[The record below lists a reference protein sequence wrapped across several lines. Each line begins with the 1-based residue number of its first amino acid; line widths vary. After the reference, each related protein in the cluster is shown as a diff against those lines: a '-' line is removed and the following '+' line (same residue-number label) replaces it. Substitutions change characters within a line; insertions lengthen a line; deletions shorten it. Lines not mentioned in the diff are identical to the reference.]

1 MTDLEETQARIVEVL
16 QRGPAAFPEGVFTG
30 DPGRAL
36 LGLKAHA
43 NTISHARLVALEQ
56 TYPRTLAHLGHEGF
70 NTLSRAFVEQDDV
83 RQRKMMGIGEGFA
96 GHLRW
101 HAFDPL
107 AADLAAVEWAWLES
121 YHAAEAT
128 ALQLG
133 DLAGHDEAG
142 LLALPILVHPAVR
155 IVAVDGRVVGLLP
168 ELGLVDSPVTA
179 ILVTR
184 PQETVRLRHLNGA
197 QAAIA
202 AHAEKCATMGNLLQA
217 AIETG
222 GEAEALP
229 VVFALI
235 EAGMLASPGG

>member
-1 MTDLEETQARIVEVL
+1 MTDLAQTQARIVEVL

-56 TYPRTLAHLGHEGF
+56 TYPRTLVHLGHEGF
-70 NTLSRAFVEQDDV
+70 NALSRAFVEQDDV
-83 RQRKMMGIGEGFA
+83 RQRKLMGIGEGFA
-96 GHLRW
+96 GHLRQ
-101 HAFDPL
+101 HASDPL
-107 AADLAAVEWAWLES
+107 AADLAAVEWAWLWS
-121 YHAAEAT
+121 YHAAEAS

-142 LLALPILVHPAVR
+142 LLALPIIVHPAVR
-155 IVAVDGRVVGLLP
+155 IVNIDAGVIDLLP
-168 ELGLVDSPVTA
+168 ELDVTECPVMA

-184 PQETVRLRHLNGA
+184 PQETVRLRHLDGS

-202 AHAEKCATMGNLLQA
+202 AHAKKCATLGNLLQA
-217 AIETG
+217 AIETR

-235 EAGMLASPGG
+235 EAGMLARPGG